1 MYYGRILALLGVV
14 AAVVG
19 FLLQKASSAGE
30 QAMAALNQANP
41 DSFPPNLDENTW
53 SALYNDTAW
62 AAVVYAIATVAALVV
77 VFTPPLKEP
86 MKRLF
91 GLTAS
96 ALGVLMLIIG
106 IFATMGAMDDA
117 DALEA
122 GFAQAFSA
130 GAIPEAY
137 TVSIGWGWYLLIL
150 AGVLVAIGGVL
161 SLLNRPN
168 ENAVS

>member
-14 AAVVG
+14 AAVAG

-41 DSFPPNLDENTW
+41 AIPPSLDENTW

-62 AAVVYAIATVAALVV
+62 AAIVYAIATVAALVV

-86 MKRLF
+86 MKRLY

-96 ALGVLMLIIG
+96 TPGVLMLIIG

-117 DALEA
+117 DTLEA

-137 TVSIGWGWYLLIL
+137 TVSIGWGLYLLIL
-150 AGVLVAIGGVL
+150 AGVLVAIGGVV
-161 SLLNRPN
+161 SLLNRPD
-168 ENAVS
+168 ESAVS